1 MICAGIRTQQYS
13 QKADVQYMNRLRK
26 IKWLSGV
33 SVLLLAACQQGPPVI
48 SLPVGETEMI
58 SVQTKAPA
66 KKAAGVCWAKDST
79 PALVETVTE
88 KVLVSPAGRTTVA
101 SPDGAPTYQTVNK
114 PAVYK
119 TVTRPKI
126 IKPRA
131 DFWFQVPCDDMMTRD
146 FIGSLQRALKSRGLY
161 RGALSGVMDAKTRK
175 SVRWFQ
181 KRHGLNS
188 AILSFDAARQLGL
201 ISYLQSLEK

>member
-1 MICAGIRTQQYS
+1 MIRVIR
-13 QKADVQYMNRLRK
+13 LE
-26 IKWLSGV
+26 WLLGL
-33 SVLLLAACQQGPPVI
+33 SVLILGACQQGPPVI
-48 SLPVGETEMI
+48 ALPVGETEI
-58 SVQTKAPA
+58 ITTRNTAPSTKDDDR
-66 KKAAGVCWAKDST
+66 CWGKDST

-88 KVLVSPAGRTTVA
+88 KVMVKPARTVTVA
-101 SPDGAPTYQTVNK
+101 SPDGAPTYQSVEK

-131 DFWFQVPCDDMMTRD
+131 EFWFEVPCKEMVDRE

-161 RGALSGVMDAKTRK
+161 RGTLTGVMDAKTKK

-188 AILSFDAARQLGL
+188 NILSLEAARQLGL
-201 ISYLQSLEK
+201 VSYLHSLKK